1 MNWFVTSLNSGT
13 DMDRNKTAI
22 IREETYPTFHSEEVQ
37 EIMGRKPVWILRWG
51 VTVIVLISIAII
63 LGSYYVKYPDTIT
76 ASITLTSN
84 DPPSDLAAR
93 ASGILDSVFVKNG
106 ENVIRG
112 QMIAIIAS
120 TARLEDIL
128 LAEDLLR
135 SRECCLGND
144 LNEKERLNELST
156 LHLGDIQQNW
166 IEYLA
171 ACSEYQDYMNIDQIG
186 QKKKLLAEQV
196 RSAEEYYRKLE
207 IQRKTLVE
215 SLSYERKEVD
225 RDSVLVTR
233 KMISQSE
240 YESTLKAFISKENSL
255 AGFDASMVNAHL
267 NRLKL
272 EQQIIELDIQK
283 TSEETEYNRAI
294 IKCRDN
300 LLGKI
305 ALWKEQFTIV
315 APCDGKVS
323 FQNVWSKGQRVST
336 GEIITSIA
344 PDSVM
349 TIVGRLK
356 VPSSGFGKVKV
367 GQDVNIKLSGFPYL
381 EFGII
386 KGLVKSI
393 SSVPEKTS
401 SGLYYTV
408 DIALSNG
415 LISTY
420 HQALPFVQDMDGTA
434 EIITED
440 MRLIE
445 QITRPALFL
454 LKNR

>member
-1 MNWFVTSLNSGT
+1 MNWFVTSLNSET
-13 DMDRNKTAI
+13 DMDRNRIWAV
-22 IREETYPTFHSEEVQ
+22 REETYYTFHSEDVQ
-37 EIMGRKPVWILRWG
+37 DIMGRKPAWILRWG
-51 VTVIVLISIAII
+51 ITIIVLIFISII
-63 LGSYYVKYPDTIT
+63 LGSYCIKYPDTIA

-84 DPPSDLAAR
+84 NPPSDLVAR
-93 ASGILDSVFVKNG
+93 VSGILDSVFVKNG
-106 ENVIRG
+106 ENVTSG
-112 QMIAIIAS
+112 QVIAIIAS

-128 LAEDLLR
+128 YAEDLLKGH
-135 SRECCLGND
+135 ECYPWYEKD
-144 LNEKERLNELST
+144 LLNELSV

-171 ACSEYQDYMNIDQIG
+171 TCSEYQDYIDIDQIG

-207 IQRKTLVE
+207 TQRKTLVE

-225 RDSVLVTR
+225 RDSVLVAR

-255 AGFDASMVNAHL
+255 AGFDASMVNARL

-283 TSEETEYNRAI
+283 TSEETEYKRQI
-294 IKCRDN
+294 ERVQDDLI
-300 LLGKI
+300 GKI
-305 ALWKEQFTIV
+305 ALWKEQFTIA
-315 APCDGKVS
+315 APYDGRVS
-323 FQNVWSKGQRVST
+323 LQNVWSKGQRVST
-336 GEIITSIA
+336 GDIISSIA
-344 PDSVM
+344 SDSVTTVM
-349 TIVGRLK
+349 GRLK

-367 GQDVNIKLSGFPYL
+367 GQDVNIKLYGFPYL

-386 KGLVKSI
+386 KGQVKSI

-401 SGLYYTV
+401 GGLFYTV
-408 DIALSNG
+408 DVILPDG
-415 LISTY
+415 LLSTY
-420 HQALPFVQDMDGTA
+420 HQVLPFVQDMNGSA
-434 EIITED
+434 EIVTED

-445 QITRPALFL
+445 QFIRPMRSL